1 LAAAEKNGE
10 ACRGYLGHR
19 LKTRGRAGDF
29 CSGRL
34 GAEGVKRPEQPKQS
48 VFPEDRTMSKDT
60 AFFKI
65 RSTKRSN
72 PEARTT
78 LDSLHKVQLQKL
90 MEKESDL
97 NILLSD
103 IKNIN
108 GEIKDTTDDIEHEKL
123 VQRKRELEKDL
134 ESVTNKNEIYSYF
147 LETGDILYNYYDIQ
161 DKIQRGAEGPTTRP
175 TARAK
180 PGSVLAA
187 LEEAA
192 GAPAAVAGGSAV
204 PPQGE
209 MLRRDKLLE
218 KYLLKVAP
226 EHARASNELL
236 SDPYGECP
244 ECEKEMIFSMNE
256 ALFTCT
262 HCGHQEFVLID
273 SDKPSYK
280 DPPRE
285 VSYYAYKRINH
296 FNEWL
301 AQFQAKESTQIPQEV
316 YDALMVELKKERIS
330 DFRTLKPM
338 KVREILRKLKYN
350 KYYEHVPHIINRL
363 NGQNAP
369 VMTRETEEKL
379 RFMFKEIQPSFQ
391 EHCPKGRSNFLS
403 YSYVLYK
410 FCELLEL
417 DEYLSCFPL
426 LKNRDKLYVQDKIW
440 EKICEDLRWQ
450 FIRSI

>member
-1 LAAAEKNGE
+1 
-10 ACRGYLGHR
+10 
-19 LKTRGRAGDF
+19 
-29 CSGRL
+29 
-34 GAEGVKRPEQPKQS
+34 
-48 VFPEDRTMSKDT
+48 MSKDT

-65 RSTKRSN
+65 RPTKRSN
-72 PEARTT
+72 PESRTT
-78 LDSLHKVQLQKL
+78 LDSLHRVQLGR
-90 MEKESDL
+90 
-97 NILLSD
+97 LLSKEEELEELKRELD
-103 IKNIN
+103 
-108 GEIKDTTDDIEHEKL
+108 EIETTLGRGDTDDIVHEKL
-123 VQRKRELEKDL
+123 TQRRRDLCRELDR
-134 ESVTNKNEIYSYF
+134 VNERKEVYDYF

-161 DKIQRGAEGPTTRP
+161 ERIQSGAEGAVRRV
-175 TARAK
+175 TAKAK

-192 GAPAAVAGGSAV
+192 GPGGDGSPAASAT
-204 PPQGE
+204 PGE
-209 MLRRDKLLE
+209 GEILRRDKLLE
-218 KYLLKVAP
+218 DYLLKVDP
-226 EHARASNELL
+226 QHARGTNEILN
-236 SDPYGECP
+236 DPYGECSQ
-244 ECEKEMIFSMNE
+244 CQTEMIFSANE

-262 HCGHQEFVLID
+262 KCGNQEFVLID

-301 AQFQAKESTQIPQEV
+301 AQIQAKESTQIPEEV
-316 YDALMVELKKERIS
+316 YDALLVELKKERIS
-330 DFRTLKPM
+330 DFRTLKPA

-350 KYYEHVPHIINRL
+350 KYYEHMPHIINRL

-369 VMTRETEEKL
+369 VMNRETEEKL
-379 RFMFKEIQPSFQ
+379 RYMFKEIQPSFQ
-391 EHCPKGRSNFLS
+391 KHCPKGRSNFLS

-417 DEYLSCFPL
+417 DEYLPCFPL

-440 EKICEDLRWQ
+440 EKICEDLKWQ